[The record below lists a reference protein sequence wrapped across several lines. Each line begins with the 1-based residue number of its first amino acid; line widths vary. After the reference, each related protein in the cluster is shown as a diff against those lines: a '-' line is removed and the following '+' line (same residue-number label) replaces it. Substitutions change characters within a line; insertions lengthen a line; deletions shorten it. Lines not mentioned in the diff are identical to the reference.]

1 MDTWTDSAGPRS
13 RAASSEGAASCPLTG
28 GGVREC
34 RWAERRTRRCTRPL
48 RLVAAPRVA
57 LRTAL
62 AAVVIKSPKLVAV
75 SKGAARCVVART
87 ICRVKERLGRFGY
100 LLSVA
105 GSALENAPSRSHM
118 GATRRPTPPA
128 TRLPERGPMRS
139 SHAVCCRSSMRQR
152 PCRQRL
158 TCVVDSS
165 SCKTAP
171 FCRCSTFLA
180 ERAVAMFKMASG
192 QWGAHGGPHRLHTTD
207 RPPRS
212 MPALAN
218 GGARSCPLTATRSFT
233 SPPNGSHGGVRVSCM
248 ARNAISPQQPLRM
261 GSRRGFC

>member
-1 MDTWTDSAGPRS
+1 MHTWTHRAGPRS
-13 RAASSEGAASCPLTG
+13 PAAPSEGAASCPPAG

-34 RWAERRTRRCTRPL
+34 RWAERRRRRSTRPP
-48 RLVAAPRVA
+48 RLVATPRVA
-57 LRTAL
+57 LRSAR

-100 LLSVA
+100 LLRVA
-105 GSALENAPSRSHM
+105 GGCLGERTEQVTHGRHKAAHPTGDKVARARTDAVLARGVLAKLYASAALSAEIDL
-118 GATRRPTPPA
+118 RR
-128 TRLPERGPMRS
+128 RLLILQNSAMLQVFNLP
-139 SHAVCCRSSMRQR
+139 
-152 PCRQRL
+152 
-158 TCVVDSS
+158 
-165 SCKTAP
+165 
-171 FCRCSTFLA
+171 A

-218 GGARSCPLTATRSFT
+218 GGARSCPLTATRSFM

-248 ARNAISPQQPLRM
+248 ARDAISAQQPLRM

>member
-87 ICRVKERLGRFGY
+87 ICRVKERLGRFGH
-100 LLSVA
+100 LLRVA
-105 GSALENAPSRSHM
+105 GGRLGERTEQVTH
-118 GATRRPTPPA
+118 GATRRPIPPA
-128 TRLPERGPMRS
+128 TRLPVRGPLRS

-152 PCRQRL
+152 ACRQRL
-158 TCVVDSS
+158 TRVVDSS
-165 SCKTAP
+165 FCKNAP
-171 FCRCSTFLA
+171 FYRCSTFLA
-180 ERAVAMFKMASG
+180 EWAVVMFKMASG
-192 QWGAHGGPHRLHTTD
+192 QWRAHGGPHRLHTTD

-212 MPALAN
+212 IPALAN
-218 GGARSCPLTATRSFT
+218 GGDRSCPLTATRSLT
-233 SPPNGSHGGVRVSCM
+233 PPPNGSHGGVRVSCM
-248 ARNAISPQQPLRM
+248 ARDAISAQQPLRM
-261 GSRRGFC
+261 GSRGFC